1 MNFPGLRS
9 SSRVSEA
16 HRCASGSRYLT
27 SSNPT
32 RLTGVGTDATPT
44 PLMVCVSPVNDRTR
58 VLENS
63 ESELING
70 LARPIP
76 FLRAIASIRTGSW
89 EPISSRNPAHCT
101 PISGS
106 VRLSTSRTKMRSP
119 CTPSADGGRVV
130 PPGIK
135 VIQASTT
142 LSSSRSK
149 LPISR
154 PIFGRRS
161 LSKSE
166 HPPKSSFEPNGIFGN
181 YRIIMI

>member
-32 RLTGVGTDATPT
+32 RLTGVRTDATPT

-76 FLRAIASIRTGSW
+76 FLRVIASIRTGSW
-89 EPISSRNPAHCT
+89 EPISSRNPAHCI

-106 VRLSTSRTKMRSP
+106 VRLSISRTKMRSP
-119 CTPSADGGRVV
+119 CTLSADGGRVV

-135 VIQASTT
+135 VIRESTT

-149 LPISR
+149 PPISR

-166 HPPKSSFEPNGIFGN
+166 RPPKSSFEPNGIFGN
-181 YRIIMI
+181 YGIIRI